1 MTSMSEPYLALHPID
16 ARKRADQ
23 VRDRLVELIREQR
36 LQEGDKL
43 PTEPQLMEMFGVGRS
58 SVRAAVQ
65 SLVGLGIVE
74 LRPGR
79 GAYIRRLSVDDLV
92 NMVQGAVQLDYS
104 AAMHLHE
111 VRAMIETSA
120 ARLAARRRTQEHL
133 DAMRHQIELYAIG
146 HASKETEAAIDA
158 DLGFHRTIVVA
169 AQNPVLLSLLDS
181 ITGLLR
187 VHRRQYGAFT
197 EASERARVITEHDGI
212 VAAIERGD
220 SKLSARLAARHMR
233 LIWHQIEEVV
243 PHDKEDDTEETSS
256 FFDELMEDS

>member
-1 MTSMSEPYLALHPID
+1 MGQSDLPPQPID

-23 VRDRLVELIREQR
+23 VRDRLVDLIREQR
-36 LQEGDKL
+36 LGEGDKL

-79 GAYIRRLSVDDLV
+79 GAFIRRLSVDDLV
-92 NMVQGAVQLDYS
+92 NIVHGAVQLDYS

-120 ARLAARRRTQEHL
+120 ARLAARRRTEE
-133 DAMRHQIELYAIG
+133 DIETARRFIEMYAVA
-146 HASKETEAAIDA
+146 HAAKDTEGAIDA
-158 DLGFHRTIVVA
+158 DLGFHRAIVVA
-169 AQNPVLLSLLDS
+169 AGNPVLLSLLDS

-187 VHRRQYGAFT
+187 IHRKQYGALQGAT
-197 EASERARVITEHDGI
+197 ERTRVITEHDGI
-212 VAAIERGD
+212 IEAIELGD
-220 SKLSARLAARHMR
+220 ARLSARRAARHMR
-233 LIWHQIEEVV
+233 LIWDLIETVI
-243 PHDKEDDTEETSS
+243 PHEDDDGTTIRSRAY
-256 FFDELMEDS
+256 FDELMEET